1 MRKNYFVYFSIIF
14 ISTIFLCNVC
24 PAEDRLSFP
33 ELDAAYDDYSPELV
47 QSSNRV
53 SSRSGNCKIIYL
65 MYSRSED
72 VLNSLKEIFESEISA
87 GKLTLTHNAATNSV
101 IMRLEDPESDV
112 AKDVHDVIDSL
123 DYRTGQVLIDVLVVE
138 LTVTDDDVLNAE
150 WKELF
155 SNPFGHSNS
164 LVNVGIDHGNINL
177 NDPTAGVNGFKTLIT
192 SGSKMKAFLNA
203 YQKKG
208 KAAVISS
215 PHIVTANHREAV
227 FKTGEKLP
235 LIESTR
241 PSTDGPINSYTVA
254 EVGLE
259 LVVTPHINRAGEIDL
274 EVFQSINAVDSYDPK
289 TWTARMTN
297 REAKTNITLANGET
311 MVLGGFIEEKDDRI
325 ERRIPFLSD
334 IPKIGRIFTSVNN
347 SKKKTEL
354 MVFITPKI
362 LNTKEDAQ
370 IATKTQVSRTSQKAK
385 TMSLI
390 NLRRKVESPL
400 SSNQEVILDRR
411 SSGWEYA
418 FNSPLI
424 DDIVWQVPQNL
435 DADKLELSHKGTA
448 PFGFGSSR
456 RLLPAPVKTYL
467 KPSEGVIFKR
477 YFYVEKPEDFKS
489 FGIKV
494 ASDNAAAIYINGKLI
509 DEDPM
514 MKMKDGHG
522 FEYWN
527 REKDDIPTRMVRKG
541 RNTLVVLLGSEKD
554 STGAYMDLM
563 IIGNK

>member
-1 MRKNYFVYFSIIF
+1 
-14 ISTIFLCNVC
+14 
-24 PAEDRLSFP
+24 
-33 ELDAAYDDYSPELV
+33 
-47 QSSNRV
+47 
-53 SSRSGNCKIIYL
+53 
-65 MYSRSED
+65 
-72 VLNSLKEIFESEISA
+72 
-87 GKLTLTHNAATNSV
+87 
-101 IMRLEDPESDV
+101 
-112 AKDVHDVIDSL
+112 
-123 DYRTGQVLIDVLVVE
+123 
-138 LTVTDDDVLNAE
+138 
-150 WKELF
+150 
-155 SNPFGHSNS
+155 
-164 LVNVGIDHGNINL
+164 
-177 NDPTAGVNGFKTLIT
+177 
-192 SGSKMKAFLNA
+192 
-203 YQKKG
+203 
-208 KAAVISS
+208 
-215 PHIVTANHREAV
+215 
-227 FKTGEKLP
+227 
-235 LIESTR
+235 
-241 PSTDGPINSYTVA
+241 
-254 EVGLE
+254 
-259 LVVTPHINRAGEIDL
+259 
-274 EVFQSINAVDSYDPK
+274 
-289 TWTARMTN
+289 
-297 REAKTNITLANGET
+297 
-311 MVLGGFIEEKDDRI
+311 
-325 ERRIPFLSD
+325 
-334 IPKIGRIFTSVNN
+334 
-347 SKKKTEL
+347 